1 MLDIIIERTVPP
13 DEVIRRAVCYF
24 IVLALQESIDS
35 PFDIKVIYLFINDLH
50 NILATF
56 ERQGYSAFR

>member
-35 PFDIKVIYLFINDLH
+35 PFDIKAIHLSINHLH
-50 NILATF
+50 NILAAS
-56 ERQGYSAFR
+56 ERQGYSAFC